1 MLILFFDEEKKEEK
15 INEKKEFREKN
26 ISFKEDKT
34 KYGEF
39 VSSYFQWIPVS
50 EQKKRAEEL
59 DNMTKNNK
67 ENKS

>member
-1 MLILFFDEEKKEEK
+1 MFFGEEKKENK
-15 INEKKEFREKN
+15 INEKEESKKKN

>member
-1 MLILFFDEEKKEEK
+1 MFFDEEKKENK
-15 INEKKEFREKN
+15 INEKEELKEKN

-59 DNMTKNNK
+59 NNMTKNNK
-67 ENKS
+67 ENNS

>member
-1 MLILFFDEEKKEEK
+1 MFFGEEKKD
-15 INEKKEFREKN
+15 EKKEFREKN
-26 ISFKEDKT
+26 ISIKEDKT

-67 ENKS
+67 ENNS